1 MTATATTYGQ
11 KLTAQEL
18 NVVAGAARGRTAREI
33 GKRLGITESTV
44 RTYFKRIYIKLGARD
59 KAHAVTIAFVRRH
72 LILPP
77 PNAKVERTLR

>member
-1 MTATATTYGQ
+1 MAATVAVYGQ

-18 NVVAGAARGRTAREI
+18 RVVAGAARGQTARQI
-33 GKRLGITESTV
+33 GNRLGITEATV